1 MKTKFPFRNSKRD
14 KKLKSKSSTPGKQKA
29 PCQINFMDRHFAK
42 RSRSYKTNGYSTWC
56 LKMSKKN
63 GG

>member
-1 MKTKFPFRNSKRD
+1 MKTRISFRNSKKD
-14 KKLKSKSSTPGKQKA
+14 KKKKSFSSTPGKQKA

-42 RSRSYKTNGYSTWC
+42 RSRSYKTLGYNTWC
-56 LKMSKKN
+56 LKMNKKN